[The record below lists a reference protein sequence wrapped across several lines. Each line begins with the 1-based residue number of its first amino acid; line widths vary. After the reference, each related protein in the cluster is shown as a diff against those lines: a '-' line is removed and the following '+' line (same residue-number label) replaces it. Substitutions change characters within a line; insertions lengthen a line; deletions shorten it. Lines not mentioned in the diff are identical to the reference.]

1 MLDST
6 AAALL
11 GIFCYSS
18 GLLLWPLRC
27 WLRCKRKVHGRAL
40 MFVFLIQCAA
50 LLVLIF
56 LNAFYRNLLDVG
68 YGWGLLW
75 IELNILFTVIGAGA
89 WIRDALYERNLE
101 SN

>member
-1 MLDST
+1 MLDFV
-6 AAALL
+6 AAVLL
-11 GIFCYSS
+11 GIFFYSS
-18 GLLLWPLRC
+18 GFLLWPLRC
-27 WLRCKRKVHGRAL
+27 WLHRKKKMRGCAL
-40 MFVFLIQCAA
+40 MFVFLAQFSA
-50 LLVLIF
+50 LIVFIF
-56 LNAFYRNLLDVG
+56 ANAFYRGLLDVG